1 MRSQAQLEASR
12 RNGAMSKGPTTPE
25 GKAIASRN
33 HTIHGLCADNKA
45 VVIEGEDP
53 EAWDELLQ
61 ETIRDFNPINGTEL
75 DLVTEIAVA
84 RWRIRRCWTMET
96 AAADKEIALQRST
109 LEQQF
114 QNPDM
119 PMRHVS
125 AYTAAADGMRL
136 IDRYETRLTR
146 IFNRAVKNLADFRA
160 RGIFTNNTSNNP
172 DTADNH
178 QQQRPT
184 PTPRISNLR
193 VVDDRSEPQQPKQAI
208 LRIEPKNPCKINMGI
223 NPEPENLAA

>member
-1 MRSQAQLEASR
+1 MRSEAQIEASR
-12 RNGAMSKGPTTPE
+12 RNGAKSKGPTSPR
-25 GKAIASRN
+25 GKAIAARN
-33 HTIHGLCADNKA
+33 HTTHGLYADKA
-45 VVIEGEDP
+45 VVLEGEDP
-53 EAWDELLQ
+53 EAWHELLDQ
-61 ETIRDFNPINGTEL
+61 TIRDFNPINGTEL

-84 RWRIRRCWTMET
+84 RWRVRRCWTIET
-96 AAADKEIALQRST
+96 STADMEIAQQRGK

-125 AYTAAADGMRL
+125 AYTAAAEGMRL

-160 RGIFTNNTSNNP
+160 RGIFTNNTANNL
-172 DTADNH
+172 DEANNH
-178 QQQRPT
+178 QHPRPM

-193 VVDDRSEPQQPKQAI
+193 VEDRAEHQQPKQSI
-208 LRIEPKNPCKINMGI
+208 SRIEPKNPCNINTGV